1 MLSIVIPVYNEE
13 EVLETL
19 YNRLIENSVH
29 WGQDFEVILVDDG
42 SRDRSFEIAKELNAK
57 DKRFKT
63 VSFSRNFGHQIAVSA
78 GLQYASGDVVAVM
91 DADLQ
96 DPPEFM
102 VELLKK
108 WKEGYEVVFAVR
120 QGRKEN
126 IFKKLAYWL
135 FYRILYW
142 AAEIQIPLDTGDFCV
157 MDKKVVKLLNSLPEK
172 NRFVRGLRSWLGFR
186 QIGIPFERGSRLAGE
201 VKYTFGKLFKL
212 AFDGVV
218 GFSYKPLQLFGYFGF
233 FVSFSSILLL
243 ILLGLDKVFGWHLTP
258 YDLDKTGYFPLLF
271 AVLFLGGVQ
280 LIGLGL
286 LGEYLGRVFD
296 EVKNRPLFLV
306 KELVGITEKNESEVL

>member
-13 EVLETL
+13 EVLEIL
-19 YNRLIENSVH
+19 YERLLENSVH
-29 WGQDFEVILVDDG
+29 WEQDFEVILVDDG
-42 SRDRSFEIAKELNAK
+42 SRDRSLQIAKEINAR
-57 DKRFKT
+57 DNRFKT

-78 GLQYASGDVVAVM
+78 GLKYVTGDVVAVM

-102 VELLKK
+102 LELLKK

-126 IFKKLAYWL
+126 IFKRSAYWL

-142 AAEIQIPLDTGDFCV
+142 AAEISIPLDTGDFCV
-157 MDKKVVKLLNSLPEK
+157 MDKKVVRLLNSLPEK

-186 QIGIPFERGSRLAGE
+186 QIGIPFERGSRFAGE
-201 VKYTFGKLFKL
+201 VKYTLSKLFKL

-233 FVSFSSILLL
+233 MVSFFSIFLLF
-243 ILLGLDKVFGWHLTP
+243 LLGLDKLFGLNLTP
-258 YDLDKTGYFPLLF
+258 YDLDKTGYFPLFF

-286 LGEYLGRVFD
+286 MGEYLGRVFD

-306 KELVGITEKNESEVL
+306 KELVGISEEHYQ